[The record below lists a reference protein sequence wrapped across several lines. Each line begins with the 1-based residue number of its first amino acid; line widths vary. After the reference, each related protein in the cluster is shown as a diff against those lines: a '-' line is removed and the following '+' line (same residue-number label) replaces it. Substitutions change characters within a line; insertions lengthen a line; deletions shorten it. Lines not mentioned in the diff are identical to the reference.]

1 MLEWAPDL
9 NPLENLCAELN
20 RKLNKRTCQNEEEL
34 FQYLKQA
41 SENLSEDYL
50 HKLVES
56 MPRRCRKVIKSRGYT
71 IAH

>member
-20 RKLNKRTCQNEEEL
+20 RKLNKRTRQNEEEL